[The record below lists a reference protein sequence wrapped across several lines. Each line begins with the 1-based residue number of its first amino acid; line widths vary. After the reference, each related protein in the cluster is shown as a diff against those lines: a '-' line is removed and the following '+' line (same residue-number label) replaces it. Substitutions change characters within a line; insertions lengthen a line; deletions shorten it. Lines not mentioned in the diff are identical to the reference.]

1 MSYNPCWTRVVSVCN
16 TNNIKGNHKK
26 YIFKL
31 KHSFCFH
38 LQVDNIKKKNPLL
51 MNIQFQFNIIK
62 QCSFIYKDLL
72 HHYDRS
78 SIFHL

>member
-31 KHSFCFH
+31 KHSSCFH
-38 LQVDNIKKKNPLL
+38 LQVDNIKKKP
-51 MNIQFQFNIIK
+51 IT
-62 QCSFIYKDLL
+62 DE
-72 HHYDRS
+72 H
-78 SIFHL
+78 SISV